1 MANAS
6 SRFFWNDW
14 RGDPCLRACGLA
26 ARGLWMDMLCLA
38 AEADPIGYVIVGQRP
53 ATATDLARLTGASE
67 SEVES
72 LLTELDRNGVFSRDR
87 KARIYCRRM
96 VRDARVSAD
105 ARKAGL
111 EGGNPNLRRGT
122 VPKKDRSRPF
132 KRTDAPAK
140 TLRIFQKSGGKCHWC
155 ARPLRWEG
163 DIGPDTFHVDH
174 VKAVCDGGTND
185 EANLVAAC
193 AMCNHARAR
202 KDWVKPPDPNP
213 DPKADTK
220 PPIPIPSPVP
230 EESKE
235 EGSGT
240 APSGAASDYGFA
252 GKVIRLKWQAFA
264 RWVEAFRHLDL
275 RAELTGRDDWL
286 ATLPVDDR
294 RRKDWYIPTSNWL
307 IRKNDEA
314 MRSRSGADAVDLDV
328 LH

>member
-26 ARGLWMDMLCLA
+26 ARGLWMEMLCLA

-87 KARIYCRRM
+87 KGRVFCRRM
-96 VRDARVSAD
+96 VRDARMSA
-105 ARKAGL
+105 AAKKNGKM
-111 EGGNPNLRRGT
+111 GGNPALKKPVETTEKNQEGLRPT
-122 VPKKDRSRPF
+122 I
-132 KRTDAPAK
+132 T
-140 TLRIFQKSGGKCHWC
+140 
-155 ARPLRWEG
+155 
-163 DIGPDTFHVDH
+163 
-174 VKAVCDGGTND
+174 
-185 EANLVAAC
+185 
-193 AMCNHARAR
+193 
-202 KDWVKPPDPNP
+202 PPDKALNP
-213 DPKADTK
+213 F
-220 PPIPIPSPVP
+220 PSPKL

-235 EGSGT
+235 EGSET
-240 APSGAASDYGFA
+240 APSGAASDYGFV
-252 GKVIRLKWQAFA
+252 GKVIRLKWPAYT

-275 RAELTGRDDWL
+275 KAELTGRDDWL
-286 ATLPVDDR
+286 ATLGADDR
-294 RRKDWYIPTSNWL
+294 RRKDWFLPTSNWL

-314 MRSRSGADAVDLDV
+314 IRSRSGADAVDLDV